1 MQEDN
6 KNYVLIMS
14 MSMMFVM
21 TASICPSR
29 KSDISALVLRALL
42 TATCVSLINA
52 SIAGK

>member
-1 MQEDN
+1 MQED

-14 MSMMFVM
+14 MSMMFM

-29 KSDISALVLRALL
+29 KSDISALVLRALF